1 MWGIMDHWERKNRSR
16 MLAVGGDLPELERKY
31 FSSEIKIILIAN
43 TPF

>member
-16 MLAVGGDLPELERKY
+16 MHAVGGDLPELERKY
-31 FSSEIKIILIAN
+31 FSLEIKILFIAN